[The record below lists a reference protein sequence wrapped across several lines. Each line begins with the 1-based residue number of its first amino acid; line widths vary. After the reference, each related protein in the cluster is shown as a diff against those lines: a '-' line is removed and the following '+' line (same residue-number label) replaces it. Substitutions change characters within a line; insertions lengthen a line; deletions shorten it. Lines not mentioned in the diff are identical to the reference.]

1 MNMKLIFLKL
11 SSFLLLIVGIVL
23 LAQFVSCPYVC
34 SYIAKMNDGS
44 FDVFFPG
51 SFRLATGIVLILIG
65 GYSFLPSF
73 ARKKP
78 TVRVIKQ
85 NLESGVSEINLAT
98 LEKECEAML
107 KKVAPLKQVSV
118 ALTPSK
124 DQKKVCVEVSPVI
137 ILSENENLPE
147 IQELIIHRI
156 EEFLNTY
163 FGLSISTPVIIKLND
178 IQLEGDKIYSSLG
191 KSAFDLSSP
200 SFEKSPTVEGKEEIA
215 MAPCSTETTKKEAV
229 SSESISAMN
238 SEINVTEPEDIIDES
253 EMEVLPPLG
262 EIQETEKTEDTNTLP
277 QNDKSYLSDLLKQI
291 EEPNKNDEQPL
302 NT

>member
-124 DQKKVCVEVSPVI
+124 DQKKYVWKLARNYSIRERKSTR
-137 ILSENENLPE
+137 

-156 EEFLNTY
+156 GEFLIPILVY
-163 FGLSISTPVIIKLND
+163 LFLLLS
-178 IQLEGDKIYSSLG
+178 
-191 KSAFDLSSP
+191 
-200 SFEKSPTVEGKEEIA
+200 
-215 MAPCSTETTKKEAV
+215 
-229 SSESISAMN
+229 
-238 SEINVTEPEDIIDES
+238 
-253 EMEVLPPLG
+253 
-262 EIQETEKTEDTNTLP
+262 
-277 QNDKSYLSDLLKQI
+277 
-291 EEPNKNDEQPL
+291 
-302 NT
+302 